1 MANWSDLK
9 AAVAKVI
16 KTNGNQEI
24 TGAVLQNALN
34 NIISNVGE
42 NASFAG
48 VATPSTNP
56 GTPDGPVFYIA
67 SESGTYSNFGGIV
80 NNGECLILKKN
91 EDSWVSAETGIITNK
106 KLSNLLGLVI
116 DTSTFVN
123 GQWINNGESLSS
135 NNNSSYL
142 RNSEPIPISAFPDTI
157 ISLYSNTGQR
167 KCIADMKLTLKFRNK
182 SKQDVSFSYVQSG
195 QCIQLS
201 AEASELYIHGTTE
214 NINNI
219 NEFSFLGFIST
230 NSLVQDIAQNTQ
242 DIAQNTQDIA
252 QNTQDIEA
260 LNTMLVGGSVNY
272 TTGAQLGIYPNHAYV
287 GSTLGDNPV
296 SNTTNSALGRIDVT
310 DIPDGT
316 LIYITKGEENIFDRV
331 TFKFFDS
338 SGDQVVSTVG
348 GSSSEKNRGQLKP
361 NGAVVLGLHIG
372 NTLIEGDAE
381 TYMSDFYINNVPN
394 KQQGFDARITEN
406 KKDIAQNTQDIEE
419 LQQTITGGALNYVT
433 GAKLG
438 VYVNHAYVG
447 STLGDN
453 PISNATNS
461 ALGRIDISQVNT
473 GTLIYVTKDG
483 KNVFDGI
490 TWKFFGEDG
499 NQITPNTSGGNSST
513 NNRGY
518 IVPSGA
524 KTLGL
529 HMSNARIDEDIITF
543 LSALQINNVPDT
555 AQGFEQRITQNTQDI
570 AQNAQDIEELQQTIA
585 DVQQDIGSISD
596 YKNTLKI
603 LFIGSSFGV
612 DTINEVGNI
621 CASFGKDVV
630 LGNAYIGAATLQTF
644 IDRYDSDYGV
654 TYYKWKYKATKW
666 QIYNGNTGEWLD
678 TDSNITDEGEKPNDS
693 VLLQWLLADE
703 AWDFII
709 LQNGAYQSPYQDQ
722 SAFWTK
728 GEDGQITD
736 NVIQNLI
743 ERCKKS
749 CLYSNPV
756 FGMNMTWAF
765 SVYHTISKSHGP
777 SEANDDKWLDYGS
790 NQKQRQ
796 MTMWNNIATNYKAC
810 IENCEDVKFVI
821 PSGTAVQNARA
832 NSTLRQS
839 TIYTSA
845 SPAPPTISQAEAI
858 TDLDNI
864 SNTYPF
870 MDNSTNWAN
879 KTDFTRDSIH
889 ADFGIT
895 RYIIAATLFQTFIAK
910 VLNLDIADCTYRIA
924 QGGGNYREQLCTPVT
939 DDNFN
944 DIVACVKNAILKP
957 YEITA

>member
-1 MANWSDLK
+1 MANWSNLK

-56 GTPDGPVFYIA
+56 GTPDGNVFYIA

-91 EDSWVSAETGIITNK
+91 EDSWVSIETGIITNK

-123 GQWINNGESLSS
+123 GQWINNGESLSN

-142 RNSEPIPISAFPDTI
+142 RNSVPIPISAFPDTI
-157 ISLYSNTGQR
+157 ISLYSNTGQKKR
-167 KCIADMKLTLKFRNK
+167 IADMGLTLKFRNK
-182 SKQDVSFSYVQSG
+182 SKQDVSYSYVQSG

-219 NEFSFLGFIST
+219 NGFSFLGFIFI

-242 DIAQNTQDIA
+242 DIAQNTQGIA
-252 QNTQDIEA
+252 QNAQDIEA
-260 LNTMLVGGSVNY
+260 LNNMLVGGSANY

-287 GSTLGDNPV
+287 GSTLGDNPIP
-296 SNTTNSALGRIDVT
+296 NATNSALGRIDVT

-316 LIYITKGEENIFDRV
+316 LIYITKGEENIF
-331 TFKFFDS
+331 TGIIFKFFDS

-372 NTLIEGDAE
+372 NTHIEGDAE
-381 TYMSDFYINNVPN
+381 TYMSDFHINNVPN

-406 KKDIAQNTQDIEE
+406 KKDIAQNTQDIEALNNTVTE
-419 LQQTITGGALNYVT
+419 LQDDFEN
-433 GAKLG
+433 
-438 VYVNHAYVG
+438 
-447 STLGDN
+447 
-453 PISNATNS
+453 IS
-461 ALGRIDISQVNT
+461 V
-473 GTLIYVTKDG
+473 
-483 KNVFDGI
+483 
-490 TWKFFGEDG
+490 
-499 NQITPNTSGGNSST
+499 SS
-513 NNRGY
+513 Y
-518 IVPSGA
+518 
-524 KTLGL
+524 KT
-529 HMSNARIDEDIITF
+529 
-543 LSALQINNVPDT
+543 
-555 AQGFEQRITQNTQDI
+555 
-570 AQNAQDIEELQQTIA
+570 
-585 DVQQDIGSISD
+585 
-596 YKNTLKI
+596 TLKI
-603 LFIGSSFGV
+603 LFIGSSLGV

-644 IDRYDSDYGV
+644 IDRYDSGLGV

-728 GEDGQITD
+728 GEDENIT
-736 NVIQNLI
+736 NNIVQNMI
-743 ERCKKS
+743 NRCKKL

-777 SEANDDKWLDYGS
+777 SGANDDKWLSYGS
-790 NQKQRQ
+790 NQKERQ
-796 MTMWNNIATNYKAC
+796 TGMWNNIVTNYKDC

-879 KTDFTRDSIH
+879 KTDFTRDSMH

-895 RYIIAATLFQTFIAK
+895 RYIVAATLFQTFIAK

-924 QGGGNYREQLCTPVT
+924 QGSGNYRERLCTPVT

-957 YEITA
+957 YEIIA

>member
-24 TGAVLQNALN
+24 TGSVLQNALN

-91 EDSWVSAETGIITNK
+91 EDSWVSIETGIITNK

-123 GQWINNGESLSS
+123 GQWINSGESLSN

-142 RNSEPIPISAFPDTI
+142 RNSVPILISAFPDTI

-167 KCIADMKLTLKFRNK
+167 KRITDMGLTLKFRNK
-182 SKQDVSFSYVQSG
+182 SKQDVSYSYVQSG
-195 QCIQLS
+195 QYIQLS
-201 AEASELYIHGTTE
+201 AEASELYIHGATE

-219 NEFSFLGFIST
+219 NGFSFLGFIST

-242 DIAQNTQDIA
+242 DIAQNTQ
-252 QNTQDIEA
+252 
-260 LNTMLVGGSVNY
+260 
-272 TTGAQLGIYPNHAYV
+272 
-287 GSTLGDNPV
+287 
-296 SNTTNSALGRIDVT
+296 
-310 DIPDGT
+310 
-316 LIYITKGEENIFDRV
+316 
-331 TFKFFDS
+331 
-338 SGDQVVSTVG
+338 
-348 GSSSEKNRGQLKP
+348 
-361 NGAVVLGLHIG
+361 
-372 NTLIEGDAE
+372 
-381 TYMSDFYINNVPN
+381 
-394 KQQGFDARITEN
+394 
-406 KKDIAQNTQDIEE
+406 DIAQNTQDIEE

-453 PISNATNS
+453 PISNTTNS

-473 GTLIYVTKDG
+473 GTLIYVTKG
-483 KNVFDGI
+483 GENVFDGI
-490 TWKFFGEDG
+490 VWKFFGKDG
-499 NQITPNTSGGNSST
+499 NQITPNTSGGSSST

-529 HMSNARIDEDIITF
+529 HIGNARINEDITTF

-555 AQGFEQRITQNTQDI
+555 AQGFEQRVTQNTQDI

-585 DVQQDIGSISD
+585 DVQQDISNISD
-596 YKNTLKI
+596 YKNALKI

-621 CASFGKDVV
+621 CASFDKDVI
-630 LGNAYIGAATLQTF
+630 LGNAYVGAATLQVF
-644 IDRYDSDYGV
+644 INRYDSDYGV

-666 QIYNGNTGEWLD
+666 QIYNGHTGKWLD

-693 VLLQWLLADE
+693 VLLKWLLADE

-736 NVIQNLI
+736 NVVQNLI

-765 SVYHTISKSHGP
+765 SVYHTISESHGP
-777 SEANDDKWLDYGS
+777 SGANDDKWLSYGN
-790 NQKQRQ
+790 NQKERQ
-796 MTMWNNIATNYKAC
+796 LSMWRNIANNYKDC
-810 IENCEDVKFVI
+810 IPNCPDVKFII
-821 PSGTAVQNARA
+821 PSGTAVQNAR
-832 NSTLRQS
+832 TVTQLRQS
-839 TIYTSA
+839 TNYASA
-845 SPAPPTISQAEAI
+845 SPAIPTIQEAEAI
-858 TDLDNI
+858 TDLTTVSD
-864 SNTYPF
+864 TYPF
-870 MDNSTNWAN
+870 MNNVANWRN
-879 KTDFTRDSIH
+879 KNDFTRDSLH

-910 VLNLDIADCTYRIA
+910 VLNLDIADCTHRIA
-924 QGGGNYREQLCTPVT
+924 QGSGNYREQLCTPVT

-944 DIVACVKNAILKP
+944 DIVTCVKNAILKP